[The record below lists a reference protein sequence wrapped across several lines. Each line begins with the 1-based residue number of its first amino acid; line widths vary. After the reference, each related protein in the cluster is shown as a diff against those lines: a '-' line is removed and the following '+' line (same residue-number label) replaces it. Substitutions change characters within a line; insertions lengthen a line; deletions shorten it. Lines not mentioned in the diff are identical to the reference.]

1 MSGVIKESVCSPLPS
16 LWKRANVRPLVESF
30 TDFPRARS
38 FRTQKKGMDLNYPR
52 NIDRRRI
59 NHLDLVGRRGKMR
72 VRVEEVIVPRLLL
85 LNGLTMRMTIL
96 ERERRMRKRME
107 RMIILL
113 LIGIQRMILRIH
125 RIGMSPPAFP
135 LVLFSSSL
143 TVADK

>member
-1 MSGVIKESVCSPLPS
+1 
-16 LWKRANVRPLVESF
+16 
-30 TDFPRARS
+30 
-38 FRTQKKGMDLNYPR
+38 
-52 NIDRRRI
+52 
-59 NHLDLVGRRGKMR
+59 MR